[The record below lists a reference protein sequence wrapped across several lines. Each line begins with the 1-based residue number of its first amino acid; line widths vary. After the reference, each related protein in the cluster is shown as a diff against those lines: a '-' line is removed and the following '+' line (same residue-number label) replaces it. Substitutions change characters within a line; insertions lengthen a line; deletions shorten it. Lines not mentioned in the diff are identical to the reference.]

1 MEHYRNNNILN
12 YSIYLCNNELIK
24 AKNGF
29 GPVFTRQFT
38 YHNYHKKNILQKV
51 SASNAGQSGRRLGS
65 ARLAACYLPRDCLP
79 YNGSGSDKRS
89 PVIRQGDKKTVVKCS
104 YDVKC
109 D

>member
-38 YHNYHKKNILQKV
+38 YNNYHKKIYYRKFLLQMPDNLDDGLGV
-51 SASNAGQSGRRLGS
+51 PDWRLVICLVIVYLIMAAALIRGVQS
-65 ARLAACYLPRDCLP
+65 
-79 YNGSGSDKRS
+79 SGK
-89 PVIRQGDKKTVVKCS
+89 VIRKP
-104 YDVKC
+104 
-109 D
+109 